1 VLPGDL
7 AEGIVLQAVYESSTP
22 TQAPEV
28 YVNPANKAQK
38 LIKNGNV
45 YILSG
50 DKTYTVTGQEVK

>member
-1 VLPGDL
+1 MLAGDL
-7 AEGIVLQAVYESSTP
+7 ADGIVLQAVYEANNP
-22 TQAPEV
+22 TEAPAV
-28 YVNPANKAQK
+28 YTNPANHAQK